1 MMDNTETRCAV
12 CRLSDGLVLNII
24 VALPSDPAP
33 EGCQLVEIMAGQLC
47 NIGWFY
53 VGGVFHGP
61 RNYAMCAEGSNEV
74 VSFFSASYV
83 SPVPA
88 APAGYYGV
96 EIPPD
101 QECGIGWTWDG
112 TAFNPPVG

>member
-1 MMDNTETRCAV
+1 MNAVETTCAV
-12 CRLSDGLVLNII
+12 CRLSDGLVMNTI
-24 VALPSDPAP
+24 VASPSDPAP
-33 EGCQLVEIMAGQLC
+33 EGCQLVEIMTGQPC

-53 VGGVFHGP
+53 IDGVFNGP
-61 RNYAMCAEGSNEV
+61 RNYAMCVDATNEV

-96 EIPPD
+96 EIPAD
-101 QECGIGWTWDG
+101 QDCGIGWTWDG